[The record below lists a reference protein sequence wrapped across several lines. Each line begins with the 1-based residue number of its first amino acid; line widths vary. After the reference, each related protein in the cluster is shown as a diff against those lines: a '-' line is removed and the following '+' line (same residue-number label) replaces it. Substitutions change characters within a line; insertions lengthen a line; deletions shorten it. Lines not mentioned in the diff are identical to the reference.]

1 MPKPAKSGISI
12 AVPNKGRLSEAS
24 VQLLGR
30 AGLSI
35 DTAATNARQLFAM
48 TWEGRV
54 RILFVRATDIP
65 ELVQDG
71 MADLGITGLD
81 LILETGKKV
90 ETLMDLKFGK
100 CRLIAAVPEK
110 RGITDLAGLPKSFTV
125 ATSFPNLTRAFFK
138 KQRRDVKI
146 VAVSGA
152 TEVMPHIGVADVIT
166 DLSATGSTLAMN
178 DLVEIA
184 SIQDSTAQLIG
195 NKAALKDAGK
205 RELIDDVQFA
215 IGSVVHARGKRYLMA
230 DVPTDRLAEVQKIL
244 PGIAGPT
251 VMDIFGRNDIKAV
264 HVVVDE
270 DEVYS
275 AMRALKR
282 IGGKGILLVPVDRMV
297 K

>member
-12 AVPNKGRLSEAS
+12 AVPNKGRLSEPV

-30 AGLSI
+30 AGLTI
-35 DTAATNARQLFAM
+35 DTAATSSRQLFAM
-48 TWEGRV
+48 TWDGRV
-54 RILFVRATDIP
+54 RILFVRAIDIP

-90 ETLMDLKFGK
+90 ETLMDLGFGK

-125 ATSFPNLTRAFFK
+125 ATSFPNLTRRFFK
-138 KQRRDVKI
+138 NKKHDVKI

-184 SIQDSTAQLIG
+184 SIQNSTAQLIG
-195 NKAALKDAGK
+195 NKNAIKDPAK
-205 RELIDDVQFA
+205 RDLIDEVQFA

-230 DVPTDRLAEVQKIL
+230 DVPTDRLQEVQKIL

-251 VMDIFGRNDIKAV
+251 VMDIFGRGDIKAV

-275 AMRALKR
+275 AMRSLKH
-282 IGGKGILLVPVDRMV
+282 IGAKGILVVPVDRMV

>member
-1 MPKPAKSGISI
+1 MPKTAKSGISI
-12 AVPNKGRLSEAS
+12 AVPNKGRLSDAA

-30 AGLSI
+30 AGLTI
-35 DTAATNARQLFAM
+35 DTTATNSRQLFAM

-54 RILFVRATDIP
+54 RILFVRAIDIP
-65 ELVQDG
+65 ELVLDG
-71 MADLGITGLD
+71 MADLGVTGLD

-125 ATSFPNLTRAFFK
+125 ATSFPKLTRTFFK
-138 KQRRDVKI
+138 KKKRDVKV

-184 SIQDSTAQLIG
+184 HIQDSTAQLIG
-195 NKAALKDAGK
+195 NKAALKDPQK
-205 RELIDDVQFA
+205 RELIEDVQFA

-230 DVPTDRLAEVQKIL
+230 DVPTEGLPEVQKIL

-251 VMDIFGRNDIKAV
+251 VMDIFGRDDIKAV

-270 DEVYS
+270 AEVYD

>member
-1 MPKPAKSGISI
+1 MSKPAKSGISI
-12 AVPNKGRLSEAS
+12 AVPNKGRLSDAA

-30 AGLSI
+30 AGLTI
-35 DTAATNARQLFAM
+35 DTTATNARQLFAM
-48 TWEGRV
+48 TWDGRV
-54 RILFVRATDIP
+54 RVLFVRAIDIP

-71 MADLGITGLD
+71 MADLGVTGLD

-90 ETLMDLKFGK
+90 ETLMDLRFGK
-100 CRLIAAVPEK
+100 CRLVAAVPEK
-110 RGITDLAGLPKSFTV
+110 RGISTIADLPHHFTV
-125 ATSFPNLTRAFFK
+125 ATSFPNLTRRFFK
-138 KQRRDVKI
+138 KSKKDVKI
-146 VAVSGA
+146 VPVSGA

-184 SIQDSTAQLIG
+184 SIQESTAQLIG
-195 NKAALKDAGK
+195 NKRSIADPAKKD
-205 RELIDDVQFA
+205 LIEEVNFA

-230 DVPTDRLAEVQKIL
+230 DVPTEKLRQVQKIL

-251 VMDIFGRNDIKAV
+251 VMDIFGRKEIKAV

-270 DEVYS
+270 VDVYE
-275 AMRALKR
+275 AMRRLKE
-282 IGGKGILLVPVDRMV
+282 IGATGILVVPVDRMV

>member
-1 MPKPAKSGISI
+1 MSKTGKSGISI
-12 AVPNKGRLSEAS
+12 AVPNKGRLSEAA

-30 AGLSI
+30 AGLTI
-35 DTAATNARQLFAM
+35 DTTATNSRQLFAM
-48 TWEGRV
+48 TWEGRI
-54 RILFVRATDIP
+54 RILFVRAIDIP

-71 MADLGITGLD
+71 MADLGVTGLD

-125 ATSFPNLTRAFFK
+125 ATSFPNLTRMFFK
-138 KQRRDVKI
+138 KKKRDVKI

-195 NKAALKDAGK
+195 NKAALKDPQK
-205 RELIDDVQFA
+205 RELIEDVQFA

-251 VMDIFGRNDIKAV
+251 VMDIFGRSDIKAV

-270 DEVYS
+270 VEVYD